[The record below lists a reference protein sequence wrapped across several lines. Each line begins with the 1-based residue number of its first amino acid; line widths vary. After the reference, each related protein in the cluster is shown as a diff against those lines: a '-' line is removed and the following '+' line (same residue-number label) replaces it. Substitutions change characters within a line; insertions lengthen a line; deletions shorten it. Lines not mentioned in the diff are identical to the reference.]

1 MRLVVHWMGSNNSC
15 RKLGARCSKMQR
27 FCAVHVPLAHGCSL
41 LPIRCAVCTA
51 LSAICHI
58 VSPEL
63 VGVFLPQVSE
73 WGGGAAGA
81 VGSSACAAPSN
92 GCVRQPCCC
101 RQVSAHAANQLCALL
116 PVPQVT
122 ALLRH
127 DRDLVKKKALLA
139 MQRFLQV
146 GR

>member
-1 MRLVVHWMGSNNSC
+1 
-15 RKLGARCSKMQR
+15 MQQS
-27 FCAVHVPLAHGCSL
+27 CAVHVPLTHGCSL
-41 LPIRCAVCTA
+41 LPIHCAVCTA

-63 VGVFLPQVSE
+63 VGVFLPQVSKR
-73 WGGGAAGA
+73 GGGAAGG
-81 VGSSACAAPSN
+81 VGSSVCAAP
-92 GCVRQPCCC
+92 
-101 RQVSAHAANQLCALL
+101 AAFQWLHQAALLLPASRVIAAPMLRINSVHSCL

-146 GR
+146 GRWC